1 MEREGGG
8 VQLEVVKISVD
19 REMVQ
24 REWYWSK
31 KVWCK
36 RFCEK
41 RMSNNDEWQRGS
53 CYWYTET

>member
-1 MEREGGG
+1 M
-8 VQLEVVKISVD
+8 QLEVVKISVD

-36 RFCEK
+36 RFWEK